1 MRIMMSM
8 KWDGLSLDQYEEIR
22 QLANWEGDLP
32 NGAVFHVAGEFDNAL
47 RVTDIWESADF
58 NHFVQNRLMPAVAK
72 VGIESQPPVDV
83 FPVYAVFS
91 PVTLVTV

>member
-8 KWDGLSLDQYEEIR
+8 KDGHSLDQYEEFR
-22 QLANWEGDLP
+22 QLAHWEGLLP

-47 RVTDIWESADF
+47 RVTDIWESAEDF